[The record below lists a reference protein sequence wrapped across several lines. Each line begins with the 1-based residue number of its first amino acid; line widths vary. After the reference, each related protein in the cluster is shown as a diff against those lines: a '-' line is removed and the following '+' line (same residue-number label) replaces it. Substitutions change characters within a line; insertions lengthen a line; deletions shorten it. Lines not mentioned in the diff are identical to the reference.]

1 MRLFKDLY
9 AYRELLKSN
18 VKKEIRGKYKGS
30 FLGILW
36 SFVNPLLMTLV
47 YALVFPYLLRGSGYE
62 HYTTFLIIGILPW
75 NWFTTCISQGTFTV
89 LGNGGI
95 IKKVYFPRE
104 ILPISVVTS
113 GIVNYLISCLVMFIF
128 LICSGIG
135 FSKYIVF
142 FPIVMIAQYL
152 LTLGIIFI
160 TSAINVYVRD
170 LEYIINFFIQ
180 MLFYGT
186 PILYSADMFMGT
198 KIEFLVKMNPMA
210 TIINSYK
217 DIFYWQN
224 MPHINSLLI
233 VLVASAVFCY
243 VGLLIF
249 RKLSKGFA
257 EEV

>member
-224 MPHINSLLI
+224 MPHIKSLLI